1 MVHIAQTNNMQ
12 RTRRQSKL
20 KVAAWLKSAVDF
32 VTTEPAV
39 DIVAEPAVDLVTT
52 EPAVDIVT
60 TEPAVDIVAEPAV
73 DIVTTEPAV
82 DLVTTEPAVD
92 IVAEPAVDIVTTA
105 SRSHLSLNPETGI
118 LEYHFADSDSDC
130 GSHVSGTTN
139 GSVVSEIFPV
149 SHLYYHL
156 YMQYLNSL
164 SIMWSGV

>member
-39 DIVAEPAVDLVTT
+39 DIVA
-52 EPAVDIVT
+52 
-60 TEPAVDIVAEPAV
+60 
-73 DIVTTEPAV
+73 EPAV

>member
-32 VTTEPAV
+32 
-39 DIVAEPAVDLVTT
+39 
-52 EPAVDIVT
+52 
-60 TEPAVDIVAEPAV
+60 
-73 DIVTTEPAV
+73 
-82 DLVTTEPAVD
+82 VTTEPAVD